1 MHLRLAALTSPTPR
15 PRLHVAYAF
24 TSPTR
29 SCLRHAR
36 ALLVA
41 LALVALPAAPVAA
54 QGAAQEAAGGAVEGG
69 DAELAPAAATRVAR
83 LAQARRAAERAHL
96 RRVAA
101 WGGASLAGGLA
112 LALATA
118 RPERPGRWAFGA
130 QTAAWGAVNVG
141 IAAAGLLGT
150 QGAAPTGYAD
160 ALAAERTFHDL
171 LVLNTGLNVAYMA
184 VGTTMVIASYRDV
197 ASARG
202 WRGHGRAVALQG
214 LGLFVLDG
222 VALFAARGRLAAL
235 LDVPGHLSAAP
246 LPRGLAL
253 AWTL

>member
-1 MHLRLAALTSPTPR
+1 M
-15 PRLHVAYAF
+15 PRLVLA
-24 TSPTR
+24 
-29 SCLRHAR
+29 L
-36 ALLVA
+36 LLVA
-41 LALVALPAAPVAA
+41 CALVACPSAA
-54 QGAAQEAAGGAVEGG
+54 QDAEGGGGASLAPEAAQ
-69 DAELAPAAATRVAR
+69 RVAD
-83 LAQARRAAERAHL
+83 LARARRAAERAHL

-118 RPERPGRWAFGA
+118 RTDRPGRWAFGA

-141 IAAAGLLGT
+141 IATVGLLGT

-171 LVLNTGLNVAYMA
+171 LVLNTGLNVAYTA
-184 VGTTMVIASYRDV
+184 VGVTMVVASYRDV

-202 WRGHGRAVALQG
+202 WRGHGSAVVVQG

-222 VALFAARGRLAAL
+222 VALLAARGRLAAL

-253 AWTL
+253 AWTF